1 MLGMK
6 EVMIEWEDAFAAS
19 EDQGLPPG
27 FRFHPTD
34 EELITFYLAS
44 KVFNNHIF
52 NATTT
57 LVSGGG
63 GGCGGGGGTTPS
75 FAGIHIAEVDLNRC
89 EPWDLPERAKMGERE
104 WYFFSLRDRKYPTG
118 LRTNRATGAGYW
130 KATGKDREVYGG
142 YNGETPLLLGMK
154 KTLVF
159 YKGRAPRGLKTRWVM
174 HEYRLD
180 GHLSYRHSCKEE
192 WVLCRIFHKRG
203 DKKSSIFQAH
213 PAAHQPSSPHRAD
226 SLHQQPSPLPGDA
239 FPLPGNKA
247 SPPPP
252 LLGNPQPHIP
262 FQESDIKSLLNHFAF
277 PPQINCFQ
285 LIAPGSSPVPPPIS
299 TATITTTT
307 TTPMNNIKGDA
318 NSHSHDISPS
328 IDFKSLLS
336 HQDHYTSKEQISEQ
350 SRPKLQQQHHAIP
363 KQCKTDTND
372 FNLLFQHHPAN
383 QSSLNSSGV
392 TTLGDNWLDKICQ
405 IQLPPPLPP
414 PSQIQYPLNFGFD
427 SSSILGINPD
437 LSFPS
442 SGFSKEAATGCL
454 PMPRIVASDA
464 YASHYN

>member
-1 MLGMK
+1 MLGME
-6 EVMIEWEDAFAAS
+6 EVMIEWEDGFAAS

-52 NATTT
+52 NAATT
-57 LVSGGG
+57 LISGGG
-63 GGCGGGGGTTPS
+63 GGCGGGGTTPS

-192 WVLCRIFHKRG
+192 WVICRIFHKRG
-203 DKKSSIFQAH
+203 DKKSSIFQTH
-213 PAAHQPSSPHRAD
+213 PAAHQPSSPHRVD
-226 SLHQQPSPLPGDA
+226 SLHQQRS
-239 FPLPGNKA
+239 PLPGNKA

-262 FQESDIKSLLNHFAF
+262 FQESDIKSLLNHFSF
-277 PPQINCFQ
+277 PPQVNSFQ
-285 LIAPGSSPVPPPIS
+285 LQAPGSSSPVLPPIS
-299 TATITTTT
+299 TTTT
-307 TTPMNNIKGDA
+307 TTATTTAMNNIKGDA
-318 NSHSHDISPS
+318 NSYQHDISPS

-336 HQDHYTSKEQISEQ
+336 HHNHYSKEKTTDQ
-350 SRPKLQQQHHAIP
+350 SRPKLQQQHPTMTTNTIP
-363 KQCKTDTND
+363 KQCKTDTTD
-372 FNLLFQHHPAN
+372 YNLLFQHHPAH
-383 QSSLNSSGV
+383 QSSLNNSGV
-392 TTLGDNWLDKICQ
+392 ITLPNNWLDKICQ
-405 IQLPPPLPP
+405 IQPPPTALPPPLPLPPPP
-414 PSQIQYPLNFGFD
+414 PSQMQYPLNFGFNG
-427 SSSILGINPD
+427 SGLLGINPD
-437 LSFPS
+437 MS
-442 SGFSKEAATGCL
+442 L
-454 PMPRIVASDA
+454 PPGLMASDA
-464 YASHYN
+464 YPSHYN